1 MKQDYKYAIYVLA
14 LATTVTLATGL
25 LVVAGDT
32 GTNGSGDEQ
41 LDDTTVELVGDLDAL
56 TDDEADR
63 LPHLVWEDEA
73 VRSYFDDPD
82 GLEFE
87 VTEPTTYD
95 EDDDEFVPADDTVR
109 VQVSPVDER
118 LPYAFV
124 TVDLDEDTAS
134 LEQGLHSVDDVDV
147 EFGEGKHRLTDDE
160 RDRVAQ
166 ILLDDPD
173 VEWEI
178 KTLLEEPATVDAAVV
193 DREGDRVSVA
203 LTASDG
209 QSSTVHAD
217 VDLASG
223 SVENRSVSGA
233 LTVNESD
240 SGSVAVDVEADGNG
254 TYVLSGNAS
263 ETISADATI
272 DESVAGT
279 AVEVTTSNETKTS
292 VELDD
297 VTVSLVEHRESLS
310 EHDPE
315 EFAALVWASED
326 VRRYFDDPE
335 RIEMDVKQDRELD
348 AETGEFTPTDTM
360 TVRVTPT
367 DDRLP
372 NAVAVVD
379 PAAETVTVKRG
390 LPALE
395 PVDLEFTDETGLVT
409 DADRDLIED
418 VVRADDA
425 ASYTIQSQFDDP
437 DDLDATVT
445 AATGDG
451 PETVTM
457 ELAPPGVETASV
469 SVTVDLENRTV
480 TRSFVVIEALDS
492 EVIDIEDSDYEIE
505 TAE

>member
-1 MKQDYKYAIYVLA
+1 MKRDYKYAMYVLA
-14 LATTVTLATGL
+14 LATTVALAAGV
-25 LVVAGDT
+25 LVVTGEPGTDDT
-32 GTNGSGDEQ
+32 RHAQ
-41 LDDTTVELVGDLDAL
+41 LDDTDVELLGDQDAL
-56 TDDEADR
+56 TADERDR
-63 LPHLVWEDEA
+63 LPHLVWENEN

-82 GLEFE
+82 ALTFE
-87 VTEPTTYD
+87 VSERTTYD
-95 EDDDEFVPADDTVR
+95 EDAGEFVPADDAVQ
-109 VQVSPVDER
+109 VQVSPADER

-134 LEQGLHSVDDVDV
+134 LEQGFHSVDDVDI
-147 EFGEGKHRLTDDE
+147 EFGEGTHRLTDDE
-160 RDRVAQ
+160 RDRIAEL
-166 ILLDDPD
+166 LLDDPD
-173 VEWEI
+173 IEWEI
-178 KTLLEEPATVDAAVV
+178 KTLLDEPDAVDASVV
-193 DREGDRVSVA
+193 DREGDVVSVTLA
-203 LTASDG
+203 ASDG
-209 QSSTVHAD
+209 HSSAVDAD

-223 SVENRSVSGA
+223 SVENLSVSGA
-233 LTVNESD
+233 LTVNVSESE
-240 SGSVAVDVEADGNG
+240 SVTVDTEADGNG

-263 ETISADATI
+263 ETISADAVTN
-272 DESVAGT
+272 ESVAGT
-279 AVEVTTSNETKTS
+279 TVEVTTPNETETS
-292 VELDD
+292 VELDG

-335 RIEMDVKQDRELD
+335 TIEMDVKQDRELD
-348 AETGEFTPTDTM
+348 AETGEFTPTDTR

-372 NAVAVVD
+372 SAVAVVD

-395 PVDLEFTDETGLVT
+395 SVDLEFTDETSLVT
-409 DADRDLIED
+409 DADRDLIEE

-437 DDLDATVT
+437 DELNATVT

-451 PETVTM
+451 PETVTV
-457 ELAPPGVETASV
+457 ELAPPDVETASV

-480 TRSFVVIEALDS
+480 TRSFVVFETLDIE
-492 EVIDIEDSDYEIE
+492 VTDIEDGDYEIE